1 MPDLVSLGMEEHR
14 RSRTGCEEEGGQELG
29 SRGVAHRRGVYGEVG
44 DGPAGA

>member
-14 RSRTGCEEEGGQELG
+14 RPCAGSEDEGGEKLG
-29 SRGVAHRRGVYGEVG
+29 RRGLAHRRGVYGEVG